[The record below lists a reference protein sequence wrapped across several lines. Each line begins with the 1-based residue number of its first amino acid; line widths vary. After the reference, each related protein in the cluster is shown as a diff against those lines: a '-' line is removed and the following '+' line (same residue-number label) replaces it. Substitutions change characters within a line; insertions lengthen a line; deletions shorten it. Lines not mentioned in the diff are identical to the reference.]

1 MELPVPEYRRAVAA
15 LFLAPIYYFALP
27 TVLTRLGAA
36 PFTVNVIF
44 FSIGFLASCALF
56 FSFLSRSLPLLRA
69 EPERVMRA
77 FAAGAVGHYAG
88 AFVIAFAL
96 SLSGISLQNINNASV
111 QELTRNAPALMLLFS
126 VAAAPITEECLFRG
140 ALFGLLRKKNRAA
153 AYLVTAAAFALIH
166 AAPGLAAG
174 QWQDAYA
181 ALLYFAPS
189 VALCYAYEASGTIW
203 TSILLHAAINAVSY
217 VLVFV
222 I

>member
-15 LFLAPIYYFALP
+15 LCLAPIYYFALP
-27 TVLTRLGAA
+27 VVLLRLGAE
-36 PFTVNVIF
+36 PYTVNYLF
-44 FSIGFLASCALF
+44 FAIGALASCALF
-56 FSFLSRSLPLLRA
+56 FPLLRRSFPPLLA
-69 EPERVMRA
+69 APDRVMRT

-96 SLSGISLQNINNASV
+96 SLSGISPQNVNNASV
-111 QELTRNAPALMLLFS
+111 QELTRNAPVLMLLFS

-140 ALFGLLRKKNRAA
+140 ALFGLLRKKSRVA